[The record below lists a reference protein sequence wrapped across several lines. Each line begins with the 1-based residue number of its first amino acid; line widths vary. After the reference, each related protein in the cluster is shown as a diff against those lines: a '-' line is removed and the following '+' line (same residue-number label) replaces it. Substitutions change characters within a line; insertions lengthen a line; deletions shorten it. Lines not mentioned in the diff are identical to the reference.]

1 MIKYACMV
9 LKQLNNFT
17 KDLLEDSLI
26 KYKEFMTRKVTKNDF
41 ESDALKY
48 MYVNELNSAEILLKI
63 LGESNSIELDI
74 HGKMIK
80 RAICS
85 ATYHNGAN
93 VTNFGSQNQT
103 FQQEMFE
110 KQKRYLDTFNEIFGY
125 SGIEEFQ
132 KGMDEVSPNRL

>member
-1 MIKYACMV
+1 MV
-9 LKQLNNFT
+9 LKQLDNFT

-26 KYKEFMTRKVTKNDF
+26 KYKEFMTLKVAKKDF

-74 HGKMIK
+74 HSKMIK

-93 VTNFGSQNQT
+93 VANFGNQNQA
-103 FQQEMFE
+103 FQKEMFE
-110 KQKRYLDTFNEIFGY
+110 KQKRYLDAFNEIFGY
-125 SGIEEFQ
+125 SGMEEFQ
-132 KGMDEVSPNRL
+132 KAMVEVSPNRL